1 MKKAGKR
8 RPAQR
13 PKHYTILDEMMASPT
28 EPLPAEYRRHQ
39 LTRMYDG
46 LASMEKT
53 PSPTT
58 DDWRVVSDAVNLMET
73 LTTSGSFFEVKTD
86 PETGQE
92 FKEPIPGMWHGCDGE
107 PVQITDAS
115 GLLMDAVTSL
125 AMAGRRNLA
134 GSVIRLDGAGIQAV
148 RAVLEDYAAL
158 LDVLSARTMIR
169 CHRLTEKR
177 LHELLDGKRKPHDVE
192 ITSL

>member
-13 PKHYTILDEMMASPT
+13 EKRYTLLDEMAASPT
-28 EPLPAEYRRHQ
+28 EPLPLSWKTYQ
-39 LTRMYDG
+39 LTRMYEG
-46 LASMEKT
+46 LAAMEKA

-73 LTTSGSFFEVKTD
+73 LI
-86 PETGQE
+86 ETMQVCE
-92 FKEPIPGMWHGCDGE
+92 DS
-107 PVQITDAS
+107 S
-115 GLLMDAVTSL
+115 GLLMDAIT
-125 AMAGRRNLA
+125 AMAHAGRRNTA
-134 GSVIRLDGAGIQAV
+134 GGAIRLDGAGIQAV

-158 LDVLSARTMIR
+158 LDVLPARAMIR

-192 ITSL
+192 ITAI